1 MGPTSIHPTRQP
13 AHKGERHITTAPP
26 LPSSHRVGA
35 FSLPISHRVGLP
47 VSPAFPFLAGEAT
60 GEAAAP
66 EPMDGIEG
74 LLARDFGVRPPGKG
88 APMAG
93 GASRPAAGSAAGP
106 AAWSNPG
113 RSAPASSAA
122 PSYDDLFG
130 APAPAASFDS
140 LFDSFNGPTSSSS
153 SAARAKTAPSS
164 APVFDDDIFD
174 AVPGLRPSSNSSARY
189 DDGVFGAA
197 APAYDDVFAAGTRSA
212 PPPAY
217 DDDDDLLGGFGSA
230 PRAEEKKRPV
240 VVDDGDDLLGGF
252 GRKPAPVEEEATG
265 GAGFD
270 DLIPG
275 FAGSSPPRSR

>member
-1 MGPTSIHPTRQP
+1 
-13 AHKGERHITTAPP
+13 
-26 LPSSHRVGA
+26 
-35 FSLPISHRVGLP
+35 
-47 VSPAFPFLAGEAT
+47 
-60 GEAAAP
+60 
-66 EPMDGIEG
+66 MDGIEG
-74 LLARDFGVRPPGKG
+74 LLARDFGVRPQGKA

-93 GASRPAAGSAAGP
+93 AASRPAAGSAAGA

-113 RSAPASSAA
+113 RSASVASAA

-130 APAPAASFDS
+130 APAPASASSFDS
-140 LFDSFNGPTSSSS
+140 LFDSFKGPTTATSS
-153 SAARAKTAPSS
+153 SAARAKPAPSS

-174 AVPGLRPSSNSSARY
+174 AVPGLRPSNSSARY

-217 DDDDDLLGGFGSA
+217 EDDDLLGGFGSA
-230 PRAEEKKRPV
+230 PRAEEKRRLAA
-240 VVDDGDDLLGGF
+240 VDDEGDDLLGGF
-252 GRKPAPVEEEATG
+252 GRKPAPVEEEGTTG

>member
-1 MGPTSIHPTRQP
+1 
-13 AHKGERHITTAPP
+13 
-26 LPSSHRVGA
+26 
-35 FSLPISHRVGLP
+35 
-47 VSPAFPFLAGEAT
+47 
-60 GEAAAP
+60 
-66 EPMDGIEG
+66 MDGIEG
-74 LLARDFGVRPPGKG
+74 LLARDFGVRPQGKA

-93 GASRPAAGSAAGP
+93 AASRPAAGSAAGA
-106 AAWSNPG
+106 AAWSSNPG

-130 APAPAASFDS
+130 APAPSSASSLDS
-140 LFDSFNGPTSSSS
+140 LFDSFKGPTPTTTSGG
-153 SAARAKTAPSS
+153 AARAKPAPSS

-174 AVPGLRPSSNSSARY
+174 AVPGLRPSNSSARY

-197 APAYDDVFAAGTRSA
+197 A
-212 PPPAY
+212 PAY

-275 FAGSSPPRSR
+275 FAGSNPPRSR